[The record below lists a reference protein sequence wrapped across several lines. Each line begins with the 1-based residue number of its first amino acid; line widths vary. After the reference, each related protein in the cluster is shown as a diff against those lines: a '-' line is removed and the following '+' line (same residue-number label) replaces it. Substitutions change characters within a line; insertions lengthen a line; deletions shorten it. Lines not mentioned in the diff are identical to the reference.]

1 MRKLNTILIG
11 LLLTVSQVVMSQG
24 SIDWSRFQQ
33 LTGHWVGEGNGQP
46 GQGTGG
52 FSFQAD
58 LEGNILVRKS
68 HTEFP
73 ATTAKAAFAHDD
85 LMVIYPDFNG
95 VPSKAIY
102 WDNERH
108 TIEYLVTFTDKT
120 IVFTSAASQY
130 MPRFRLSYETI
141 DATTI
146 NVKFEMANPGSPD
159 EFKMYLEGKSKKL

>member
-1 MRKLNTILIG
+1 MKKFSVILIG
-11 LLLTVSQVVMSQG
+11 LLLTASQVVMSQG
-24 SIDWSRFQQ
+24 TIDWSKFQN
-33 LTGHWVGEGNGQP
+33 LIGHWVGEGNGQP

-58 LEGNILVRKS
+58 LGGNILVRKS

-73 ATTAKAAFAHDD
+73 ATSAKAAFVHDD

-108 TIEYLVTFTDKT
+108 TIEYLVTFTDKA

-141 DATTI
+141 DATTVNI
-146 NVKFEMANPGSPD
+146 KFEMANPGSPD
-159 EFKMYLEGKSKKL
+159 EFKMYLEGKSRKL